1 MKITRRQFLAGSLTL
16 AAAGL
21 LAGCQIPAPEVTSP
35 SSAEPEATNGE
46 TIPPES
52 EIGVPGTEAP
62 SEAEITT
69 SNPSGFDM
77 TNGRVLLNN
86 GIEMPILGLGT
97 FNLSVNQAETS
108 VTNALNSGMRLIDTA
123 AAYNNE
129 QGVGRGIRNTSVPRD
144 EIFVTTKLWPS
155 NYSMRGI
162 DAALQNLGV
171 DYIDLLLLHQP
182 SGDYIAGYQAM
193 EQAVADGKVR
203 AIGLSNFSTTQFD
216 EVVAACSIMP
226 AVHQVETHLHNQQAD
241 MQRYISQYGTLL
253 EGWFPFGGRTN
264 CQTFF
269 NIPEVQE
276 IAAGHGKSPAQT
288 IIRWHLQSGH
298 LTIPGSTNADHIL
311 ENTQVFD
318 FELTEEEMAVLN
330 ALNRN
335 AAFFTGLG
343 QTDEEA
349 RERMQQWADE
359 WGLNIN

>member
-1 MKITRRQFLAGSLTL
+1 M
-16 AAAGL
+16 
-21 LAGCQIPAPEVTSP
+21 
-35 SSAEPEATNGE
+35 NG
-46 TIPPES
+46 
-52 EIGVPGTEAP
+52 
-62 SEAEITT
+62 
-69 SNPSGFDM
+69 N
-77 TNGRVLLNN
+77 VLLNN

-97 FNLSVNQAETS
+97 FNLSTREAQTS

-129 QGVGRGIRNTSVPRD
+129 TGVGAGIKAAGVPRD
-144 EIFVTTKLWPS
+144 QFFVTTKLWPS
-155 NYSMRGI
+155 NYNMNGI
-162 DAALQNLGV
+162 DAALRNLDL

-182 SGDYIAGYQAM
+182 SGDYIGGYKAM

-203 AIGLSNFSTTQFD
+203 AIGLSNFSTSQFD
-216 EVVAACSIMP
+216 EVVAAASILP
-226 AVHQVETHLHNQQAD
+226 AVHQVETHLHNQQAG
-241 MQRYISQYGTLL
+241 MQRYIDQYGTLL

-269 NIPEVQE
+269 NLPEVQE

-298 LTIPGSTNADHIL
+298 ITIPGSRNADHIQ

-318 FELTEEEMAVLN
+318 FELTEEEMSVLN

-335 AAFFTGLG
+335 AAFFPGLG
-343 QTDEEA
+343 VTDEEA
-349 RERMQQWADE
+349 QERMQQWANE